1 MKFDDSD
8 EDYFL
13 HDFSGKN
20 QPQESAGD
28 GYRSPA
34 PSQPVTDRQPAA
46 PSFDFS
52 DGNTDNGSPTPG
64 TSGAPRKRRHGW
76 WWFFLIVAAVL
87 IGAVGIRYF
96 VPYVT
101 ESRAT
106 GYVTLVEKRGIV
118 FPTFEGEMVSES
130 QLADT
135 ARIYSRDLNF
145 SIPDEDLALRLQKY
159 QGSGRPVTV
168 TFKRYYGTLP
178 WRGASNTIAVDFVPA
193 GE

>member
-1 MKFDDSD
+1 MKFDDSE

-13 HDFSGKN
+13 HDFSRKN
-20 QPQESAGD
+20 QPQSAD
-28 GYRSPA
+28 GATP
-34 PSQPVTDRQPAA
+34 PAA
-46 PSFDFS
+46 PADRPAAPTFDFS
-52 DGNTDNGSPTPG
+52 DGNRPASPQTPG
-64 TSGAPRKRRHGW
+64 PSADRPKRGHGW
-76 WWFFLIVAAVL
+76 WWFFLIVTAVL
-87 IGAVGIRYF
+87 IGAVAIRYF

-135 ARIYSRDLNF
+135 ARIYSRDLSF
-145 SIPDEDLALRLQKY
+145 SIPDEDLALRLQEY

-178 WRGASNTIAVDFVPA
+178 WRGASNVIAVGFVPA
-193 GE
+193 VR